1 MARILLCALLLA
13 TAAGCMRQKMV
24 ITSEPSGARVVVNDE
39 FVGTTPYEMDLMH
52 IGVFRIRL
60 ENDGYYPMNVKE
72 PYQAKPYQKVP
83 LDLVAHAGPW
93 TIKEEREF
101 HYIMQRIERPDDI
114 DEIIARAEEMRDQT
128 MPMVQERREY
138 SERRTPIEWPILPR
152 VRPLT
157 DEDEGARPTEGRPES
172 PEEQTASPAPDASA
186 PPAPDANA
194 PVPAPIDMDAL
205 GGDFFDERP

>member
-1 MARILLCALLLA
+1 MARFLLCAFLLA
-13 TAAGCMRQKMV
+13 SAAGCMRQKMV

-60 ENDGYYPMNVKE
+60 EQDGYYPMNVKE
-72 PYQAKPYQKVP
+72 PYPAKPHQKIP

-93 TIKEEREF
+93 TVREEREF
-101 HYIMQRIERPDDI
+101 HYIMQPIERPDDI
-114 DEIIARAEEMRDQT
+114 DGIIARAQEMRDQT
-128 MPMVQERREY
+128 TPLIQERREY

-152 VRPLT
+152 VRPLP
-157 DEDEGARPTEGRPES
+157 DESPRHTEDKPTPPTEPTTQEDK
-172 PEEQTASPAPDASA
+172 EASPAPVRET
-186 PPAPDANA
+186 
-194 PVPAPIDMDAL
+194 PVGTPIDMDAI